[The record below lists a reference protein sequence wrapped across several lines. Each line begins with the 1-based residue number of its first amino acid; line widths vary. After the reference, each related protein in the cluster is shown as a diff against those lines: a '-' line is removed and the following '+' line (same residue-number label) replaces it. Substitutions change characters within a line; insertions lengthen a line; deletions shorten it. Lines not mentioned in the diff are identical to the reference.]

1 MRPNAGA
8 MGRAY
13 VVLGDV
19 VDSRG
24 IEDREAFGRRLDG
37 ACRHLN
43 EAFDGA
49 IEAGLVPLKGI
60 DEFAGVL
67 STPAPVYDVVDVF
80 RARLHPQEARVAV
93 AGGAIDVGRSTGDPA
108 RMDGEAFHRAD
119 DRLAEMEGT
128 DFRFA
133 LDLEDP
139 PVDALVADLVNML
152 LFRKRQWTD
161 RQREVVGLYD
171 ELGDQQ
177 RVAEELGVSQ
187 PAVSRALSRADLQPI
202 REIEHRLRTTLERYQ

>member
-1 MRPNAGA
+1 

-24 IEDREAFGRRLDG
+24 IEDREAFGRVLGG

-43 EAFDGA
+43 DAFDGA
-49 IEAGLVPLKGI
+49 IEAELVPLKGI
-60 DEFAGVL
+60 DEFVGVL
-67 STPAPVYDVVDVF
+67 STPAPVYEIVDEV

-93 AGGAIDVGRSTGDPA
+93 AVGTIDVGRSTGDPA
-108 RMDGEAFHRAD
+108 RMDGAAFHRAD
-119 DRLAEMEGT
+119 DLLAEMEGSP
-128 DFRFA
+128 FRFA

-139 PVDALVADLVNML
+139 PVDALIADLVNLL

-161 RQREVVGLYD
+161 RQREVVALYD
-171 ELGDQQ
+171 ERGDQ
-177 RVAEELGVSQ
+177 RSVADELGISQ
-187 PAVSRALSRADLQPI
+187 PAVSRALSRADRQPI